1 MPAKLGAV
9 RITANFAANLEAIEV
24 FLAAAGA
31 PKAYLA
37 LLDELVAAVVPN
49 LERYPEMGRP
59 FLERSTQSVETE
71 EKVRSLKARVGP
83 RSLREYL
90 VGDYL
95 ILYAVGRRTVDL
107 LSIKHYR
114 QLSFD
119 LSACWQ

>member
-1 MPAKLGAV
+1 MPQ
-9 RITANFAANLEAIEV
+9 
-24 FLAAAGA
+24 
-31 PKAYLA
+31 AYIA

-59 FLERSTQSVETE
+59 FLERSTRSVETE
-71 EKVRSLKARVGP
+71 EKVRRLKTRVGS
-83 RSLREYL
+83 RSVREYL

-107 LSIKHYR
+107 LSIKHHR

-119 LSACWQ
+119 LAAGWQ